1 MKFKTLLLFIGFLT
15 SLTSC
20 MFTEELSIHDNGS
33 GTYAFKMDM
42 SQMMESMKDMS
53 NRDSLK
59 DPEVLD
65 TIVLFK
71 NILEEKKDSISQL
84 TKDEQILLEGLED
97 LKLHMQVDEKNGK
110 MLMDFVLDFKDI
122 SELKDMQNKIA
133 KAQALS
139 DGKEQDNSLKS
150 KADVEYSFDGKTFRR
165 SVIMKD
171 LSEEK
176 LQEVEQSIKQS
187 SSFLEGSMYRVI
199 YHFESEIDNVSF
211 NGAFISDDQKTLT
224 IEVPLD
230 SVMKNPKWLD
240 FEVKLKK

>member
-150 KADVEYSFDGKTFRR
+150 KADVEYTFDGKTFRR

-176 LQEVEQSIKQS
+176 LLEVEQSIKQS

>member
-1 MKFKTLLLFIGFLT
+1 MKFKTLLLFIGLLT

-20 MFTEELSIHDNGS
+20 MFTEELSVNNDGS

-53 NRDSLK
+53 NKDSIK
-59 DPEVLD
+59 EPQVLD
-65 TIVLFK
+65 TIVFFK
-71 NILEEKKDSISQL
+71 DILEEKKDSISKL
-84 TKDEQILLEGLED
+84 TKEEQILLKGLED
-97 LKLHMQVDEKNGK
+97 LKLHMQVDEEKGK
-110 MLMDFVLDFKDI
+110 MLMDFMLDFKNI

-139 DGKEQDNSLKS
+139 DGKEKDNSLKS
-150 KADVEYSFDGKTFRR
+150 KADVDYSFDGKTFRR

-176 LQEVEQSIKQS
+176 LQEVELSIEQS
-187 SSFLEGSMYRVI
+187 SSFLEGTMYKVV
-199 YHFESEIDNVSF
+199 YHFESEIQDVSF
-211 NGAFISDDQKTLT
+211 KGAVISNDQKTLT

-240 FEVKLKK
+240 FEVNLK

>member
-97 LKLHMQVDEKNGK
+97 LKLHMQIDEKNGK

-150 KADVEYSFDGKTFRR
+150 KADVEYTFDGKTFRR

-176 LQEVEQSIKQS
+176 LLEVEQSIKQS

-211 NGAFISDDQKTLT
+211 NGAVISDDQKTLT

>member
-1 MKFKTLLLFIGFLT
+1 MKFKTLLFLIGLLT
-15 SLTSC
+15 SLSSC
-20 MFTEELSIHDNGS
+20 IFTEELTVSNDGS

-42 SQMMESMKDMS
+42 SDMLESVKDMS
-53 NRDSLK
+53 NKDSLTE
-59 DPEVLD
+59 PEVLD
-65 TIVLFK
+65 TIVFFK
-71 NILEEKKDSISQL
+71 DILEEKKDSISKL
-84 TKDEQILLEGLED
+84 AKEEQILLKSLEY
-97 LKLHMQVDEKNGK
+97 LKLHMQVDEENGK
-110 MLMDFVLDFKDI
+110 MLMDFVMDFKSI
-122 SELKDMQNKIA
+122 SELKDMQNKIT

-139 DGKEQDNSLKS
+139 DDKNQDNSLKS

-176 LQEVEQSIKQS
+176 LQEVERSIQQS
-187 SSFLEGSMYRVI
+187 SSFLEGTMYKVV
-199 YHFESEIDNVSF
+199 YHFESEIHSVSF
-211 NGAFISDDQKTLT
+211 KGAIISDDQKTLK

>member
-1 MKFKTLLLFIGFLT
+1 MKFKSLLLFLGLIT

-20 MFTEELSIHDNGS
+20 MFTEELSVNNDGS

-42 SQMMESMKDMS
+42 SQMMESMKEMS
-53 NRDSLK
+53 NKDSLK
-59 DPEVLD
+59 EPEVLD
-65 TIVLFK
+65 TIVFFK
-71 NILEEKKDSISQL
+71 DILEEKKDSISKLSKEEQL
-84 TKDEQILLEGLED
+84 LLEGLED
-97 LKLHMQVDEKNGK
+97 LKLHMQVDEKKGK

-139 DGKEQDNSLKS
+139 DGKEQDNRLKS
-150 KADVEYSFDGKTFRR
+150 KADVDYSFDGKTFRR
-165 SVIMKD
+165 SVIMKE

-176 LQEVEQSIKQS
+176 LQEVEKSIDQS
-187 SSFLEGSMYRVI
+187 SSFLEGTMYKVI
-199 YHFESEIDNVSF
+199 YHFESEIHNVSF
-211 NGAFISDDQKTLT
+211 KGAIISNDKKTLT

-240 FEVKLKK
+240 FEVKLK

>member
-1 MKFKTLLLFIGFLT
+1 MKFKTLILFIGFIT

-20 MFTEELSIHDNGS
+20 MFTEEVSLKNDGS

-53 NRDSLK
+53 NKDSLK
-59 DPEVLD
+59 EPQVLD
-65 TIVLFK
+65 TIVFFK
-71 NILEEKKDSISQL
+71 DILEEKKDSISKLSKEEQL
-84 TKDEQILLEGLED
+84 LLEGLED
-97 LKLHMQVDEKNGK
+97 LKLHMQVDEEKGK
-110 MLMDFVLDFKDI
+110 MLMDFVLDFTDI

-139 DGKEQDNSLKS
+139 DGKEKDNSLKS
-150 KADVEYSFDGKTFRR
+150 KADVDYSFDGKTFKR

-171 LSEEK
+171 LSEEE
-176 LQEVEQSIKQS
+176 LQEVEQSIQQS
-187 SSFLEGSMYRVI
+187 SSFLEGTMYRVV
-199 YHFESEIDNVSF
+199 YHFESEIQNVSF
-211 NGAFISDDQKTLT
+211 KGAVISNDQRTLT

-240 FEVKLKK
+240 FEVKLK

>member
-53 NRDSLK
+53 NKDSLK

-97 LKLHMQVDEKNGK
+97 LKLHMQIDEKNGK

-150 KADVEYSFDGKTFRR
+150 KADVEYTFDGKTFRR

>member
-1 MKFKTLLLFIGFLT
+1 MKFKSLLLFLGFLT

-20 MFTEELSIHDNGS
+20 MFTEELTVNNDGS

-53 NRDSLK
+53 NKDSLK
-59 DPEVLD
+59 EPEVLD

-71 NILEEKKDSISQL
+71 DILEEKKDSISKL
-84 TKDEQILLEGLED
+84 SKDEQNLLNGLED
-97 LKLHMQVDEKNGK
+97 LKLHMQVDEENGK
-110 MLMDFVLDFKDI
+110 MLMDFVMDFKNI
-122 SELKDMQNKIA
+122 AELKDMQNKIS

-139 DGKEQDNSLKS
+139 DGKNQDNSLKS

-165 SVIMKD
+165 SVIMKE

-176 LQEVEQSIKQS
+176 LQEVDKSIQQS
-187 SSFLEGSMYRVI
+187 SSFLEGTMYKII
-199 YHFESEIDNVSF
+199 YHFENEIEDVSF
-211 NGAFISDDQKTLT
+211 NGAVLSKDQKTVT

-240 FEVKLKK
+240 FEIKLKQ

>member
-1 MKFKTLLLFIGFLT
+1 
-15 SLTSC
+15 
-20 MFTEELSIHDNGS
+20 MFTEELSVNNDGS

-53 NRDSLK
+53 NKDSIK
-59 DPEVLD
+59 EPQVLD
-65 TIVLFK
+65 TIVFFK
-71 NILEEKKDSISQL
+71 DILEEKKDSISKL
-84 TKDEQILLEGLED
+84 TKEEQILLKGLED
-97 LKLHMQVDEKNGK
+97 LKLHMQVDEEKGK
-110 MLMDFVLDFKDI
+110 MLMDFVLDFKNI

-139 DGKEQDNSLKS
+139 DGKEKDNSLKS
-150 KADVEYSFDGKTFRR
+150 KADVDYSFDGKTFRR

-176 LQEVEQSIKQS
+176 LQEVELSIEQS
-187 SSFLEGSMYRVI
+187 SSFLEGTMYKVV
-199 YHFESEIDNVSF
+199 YHFESEIQDVSF
-211 NGAFISDDQKTLT
+211 KGAVISNDQKTLT

-240 FEVKLKK
+240 FEVNLK

>member
-110 MLMDFVLDFKDI
+110 MLMDFVLDFKGI

-150 KADVEYSFDGKTFRR
+150 KADVEYTFDGKTFRR

-176 LQEVEQSIKQS
+176 LLEVEQSIKQS

>member
-1 MKFKTLLLFIGFLT
+1 
-15 SLTSC
+15 
-20 MFTEELSIHDNGS
+20 MFTEEVSVNNDGS

-53 NRDSLK
+53 NKDSIK
-59 DPEVLD
+59 EPQVLD
-65 TIVLFK
+65 TIVFFK
-71 NILEEKKDSISQL
+71 DILEEKKDSISKL
-84 TKDEQILLEGLED
+84 TKEEQILLKGLED
-97 LKLHMQVDEKNGK
+97 LKLHMQVDEEKGK
-110 MLMDFVLDFKDI
+110 MLMDFMLDFKNI

-139 DGKEQDNSLKS
+139 DGKEKDNSLKS
-150 KADVEYSFDGKTFRR
+150 KADVDYSFDGKTFRR

-176 LQEVEQSIKQS
+176 LQEVELSIEQS
-187 SSFLEGSMYRVI
+187 SSFLEGTMYKVV
-199 YHFESEIDNVSF
+199 YHFESEIQDVSF
-211 NGAFISDDQKTLT
+211 KGAVISNDQKTLT

-240 FEVKLKK
+240 FEVNLK

>member
-1 MKFKTLLLFIGFLT
+1 MKFKTLILFIGFIA

-20 MFTEELSIHDNGS
+20 MFTEEVSLKNDGS

-53 NRDSLK
+53 NKDSLK
-59 DPEVLD
+59 EPQVLD
-65 TIVLFK
+65 TIVFFK
-71 NILEEKKDSISQL
+71 DILEEKKDSISKLSKEEQL
-84 TKDEQILLEGLED
+84 LLEGLED
-97 LKLHMQVDEKNGK
+97 LKLHMQVDEEKGK
-110 MLMDFVLDFKDI
+110 MLMDFMLDFTDI

-139 DGKEQDNSLKS
+139 DGKEKDNSLKS
-150 KADVEYSFDGKTFRR
+150 KADIDYSFDGKTFKR

-171 LSEEK
+171 LSEEE
-176 LQEVEQSIKQS
+176 LREVEQSIQQS
-187 SSFLEGSMYRVI
+187 SSFLEGTMYRVV
-199 YHFESEIDNVSF
+199 YHFESEIQNVSF
-211 NGAFISDDQKTLT
+211 KGAVISNDQRTLT

-240 FEVKLKK
+240 FEVKLK

>member
-97 LKLHMQVDEKNGK
+97 LKLHMQIDEKNGK

-150 KADVEYSFDGKTFRR
+150 KADVEYTFDGKTFRR

>member
-1 MKFKTLLLFIGFLT
+1 MKFKTLLFLIGLLT

-20 MFTEELSIHDNGS
+20 MFTEELTVNNDGS

-42 SQMMESMKDMS
+42 SEMLESVKDMS
-53 NRDSLK
+53 NKDSLK
-59 DPEVLD
+59 EPEVLD
-65 TIVLFK
+65 TIVFFK
-71 NILEEKKDSISQL
+71 DILEEKKDSISKL
-84 TKDEQILLEGLED
+84 TEEEQILLKSLEY
-97 LKLHMQVDEKNGK
+97 LKLHMQVDEENGK
-110 MLMDFVLDFKDI
+110 MLMDFVMDFKNI
-122 SELKDMQNKIA
+122 SELKDMQNKIT

-139 DGKEQDNSLKS
+139 DGKNQDNSLKS

-176 LQEVEQSIKQS
+176 LQEVERSIQQS
-187 SSFLEGSMYRVI
+187 SSFLEGAMYKVI
-199 YHFESEIDNVSF
+199 YHFESEIHSVSF
-211 NGAFISDDQKTLT
+211 KGAVISNDQKTLK
-224 IEVPLD
+224 IEVSLD

>member
-1 MKFKTLLLFIGFLT
+1 MKFKSLLLFLGLLT

-20 MFTEELSIHDNGS
+20 MFTEELSINNDGS

-42 SQMMESMKDMS
+42 SQMMESMKEMS
-53 NRDSLK
+53 NKDSIK
-59 DPEVLD
+59 EPEVLD
-65 TIVLFK
+65 TIVFFK
-71 NILEEKKDSISQL
+71 DILEEKKDSISKL
-84 TKDEQILLEGLED
+84 SKNEQSLLKGLED
-97 LKLHMQVDEKNGK
+97 LKLHMQVDEKKGK
-110 MLMDFVLDFKDI
+110 MLMDFVMDFKDI

-150 KADVEYSFDGKTFRR
+150 KADVDYSFDGKTFRR
-165 SVIMKD
+165 KVIMKE

-176 LQEVEQSIKQS
+176 LQEVDRSIKQS
-187 SSFLEGSMYRVI
+187 SSFLEGTMYKVI
-199 YHFESEIDNVSF
+199 YHFESEINNVSF
-211 NGAFISDDQKTLT
+211 KGAIISNDKKTLT

-240 FEVKLKK
+240 FEVKLK

>member
-1 MKFKTLLLFIGFLT
+1 MKFKTLLFFIGLLT

-20 MFTEELSIHDNGS
+20 VFTEELTISNDGS

-42 SQMMESMKDMS
+42 SEMLESVKDMS
-53 NRDSLK
+53 NKDSVK
-59 DPEVLD
+59 EPEVLD
-65 TIVLFK
+65 TIVFFK
-71 NILEEKKDSISQL
+71 DILEEKKDSISKL
-84 TKDEQILLEGLED
+84 SKEEKILLNGLED
-97 LKLHMQVDEKNGK
+97 LKLHMQVDEENGI
-110 MLMDFVLDFKDI
+110 MLMDFVMDFKNI

-150 KADVEYSFDGKTFRR
+150 KADVEYSFDDKTFRR

-176 LQEVEQSIKQS
+176 LQEVERSIQQS
-187 SSFLEGSMYRVI
+187 SSFLEGTMYRVI

-211 NGAFISDDQKTLT
+211 KGAVISDDQKTMK

-240 FEVKLKK
+240 FEVKLK

>member
-1 MKFKTLLLFIGFLT
+1 MKFKTLLFFIGLLT

-20 MFTEELSIHDNGS
+20 VFTEELTISNDGS

-42 SQMMESMKDMS
+42 SEMLESVKDMS
-53 NRDSLK
+53 NKDSVK
-59 DPEVLD
+59 EPEVLD
-65 TIVLFK
+65 TIVFFK
-71 NILEEKKDSISQL
+71 DILEEKKDSISKL
-84 TKDEQILLEGLED
+84 SKEEKILLNGLED
-97 LKLHMQVDEKNGK
+97 LKLHMQVDEENGI
-110 MLMDFVLDFKDI
+110 MLMDFVMDFKNI

-150 KADVEYSFDGKTFRR
+150 KADVEYSFADKTFRR

-176 LQEVEQSIKQS
+176 LQEVERSIQQS
-187 SSFLEGSMYRVI
+187 SSFLEGTMYRVI

-211 NGAFISDDQKTLT
+211 KGAVISDDQKTMK

-240 FEVKLKK
+240 FEVKLK

>member
-97 LKLHMQVDEKNGK
+97 LKLHMQIDEKNGK

-150 KADVEYSFDGKTFRR
+150 KADVEYTFDGKTFRR

-176 LQEVEQSIKQS
+176 LLEVEQSIKQS